1 VFLTPKCP
9 FKALFD
15 AFFKRFIYY
24 IKMFLWTP
32 FIETYN
38 LRGVPEVADFLKG
51 IERFGKIVG
60 GRCSK
65 GYVLYNGHEQYT
77 LKETRIL
84 NPIVHGG
91 LEAHLL

>member
-1 VFLTPKCP
+1 MFFYRDTNGNEVDLVIKKERKLIPVEIKAAATFTP
-9 FKALFD
+9 
-15 AFFKRFIYY
+15 
-24 IKMFLWTP
+24 
-32 FIETYN
+32 
-38 LRGVPEVADFLKG
+38 DFLKG